1 MKNKSCVIFMLAVVL
16 ACRLA
21 AAGAKIN
28 FDAEEYDWGVIY
40 QGETVKHEYKLR
52 NDGDQ
57 PLSISQVKTSCGCT
71 VAKDWPK
78 LLAPGKSGVIKI
90 NFNSGSRQ
98 GRNEK
103 SISVHSNDA
112 TRPLVKL
119 KIHGNIKKLIDI
131 LPSQVVSLGVITLG
145 ESATGTFEVFSLE
158 GKMAIEKL
166 EYNREKL
173 DINYEKIKKEDGRE
187 GYLFKVELKKGTPI
201 GRIYE
206 TIKIETDLARKK
218 MFEVKIT
225 GNVAGRIRAYP
236 PRLSFSGIKSGE
248 EKKHEF
254 TLKRTDGK
262 LLEVQ
267 KIVVDREDVKAEV
280 VGGPAGSVVLVSV
293 TVKFS
298 GSAPQM
304 RRLSGM
310 IKVYVNDPDQ
320 PVVDVIYSAY
330 FARTKPATRLQPQ
343 KKR

>member
-1 MKNKSCVIFMLAVVL
+1 MLAVVL
-16 ACRLA
+16 ACRLV

-40 QGETVKHEYKLR
+40 QGETVTYEYKLS

-78 LLAPGKSGVIKI
+78 LLAPGQSGVIQIK
-90 NFNSGSRQ
+90 FNSGSRQ

-103 SISVHSNDA
+103 SIAVHSNDTA
-112 TRPLVKL
+112 RPLVKL
-119 KIHGNIKKLIDI
+119 KIHGNIKKVIDI
-131 LPSQVVSLGVITLG
+131 LPSQVVSVGVVTLG
-145 ESATGTFEVFSLE
+145 ESAEGTFEAFPVE
-158 GKMAIEKL
+158 GKMAIGKM

-173 DINYEKIKKEDGRE
+173 DVNYEKIKKEDGRE
-187 GYLFKVELKKGTPI
+187 GYLFTVKLKQGIPI

-206 TIKIETDLARKK
+206 AIKIKTDLARKK
-218 MFEVKIT
+218 EFTVKIT

-236 PRLSFSGIKSGE
+236 SRLNFSSVKLGE

-262 LLEVQ
+262 LLKVQ
-267 KIVVDREDVKAEV
+267 QIVVDNKAVKAEV
-280 VGGPAGSVVLVSV
+280 VGGPEGSAVLISV
-293 TVKFS
+293 TVKFA
-298 GSAPQM
+298 GPLPKGM
-304 RRLSGM
+304 RQTGM

-320 PVVDVIYSAY
+320 PIVNVIYSAY
-330 FARTKPATRLQPQ
+330 FARTGPATRPQPQ